1 MCGSEE
7 RPLHLV
13 ATVRRRAAASARR
26 GRRWRRPKLLDALL
40 QRPSLP
46 RHRRRSHLD
55 ARRGAGRRTRTHLP
69 PAIRRRPLPRSPAPP
84 TPLPPL
90 PSPPAPL
97 PPPRTPRA
105 PSARPVTPPVP
116 FAPLCKRP
124 ARFPPP
130 PPPAPP
136 PFVRRP
142 CAHRRPSPRQCLG
155 GGQPW
160 RRRGPSASVAM
171 QSKAPARR
179 RRRSHHFGGKIRHGR
194 RTARSNRCA
203 TRRCPTLKTCRRE
216 RRGLAAACDR
226 RARCRDATRR
236 CGGGGGCRCSHA
248 CSAGR
253 RRERAQWGATS
264 ASSAWPS
271 SRRRASAPRTTRHAP
286 LAPPLRSSGTRTTL
300 ATVCRPIARD
310 VNRTDAD
317 RVRAP
322 PALQLLTETN

>member
-1 MCGSEE
+1 
-7 RPLHLV
+7 
-13 ATVRRRAAASARR
+13 
-26 GRRWRRPKLLDALL
+26 
-40 QRPSLP
+40 
-46 RHRRRSHLD
+46 
-55 ARRGAGRRTRTHLP
+55 
-69 PAIRRRPLPRSPAPP
+69 
-84 TPLPPL
+84 
-90 PSPPAPL
+90 
-97 PPPRTPRA
+97 
-105 PSARPVTPPVP
+105 
-116 FAPLCKRP
+116 
-124 ARFPPP
+124 
-130 PPPAPP
+130 
-136 PFVRRP
+136 
-142 CAHRRPSPRQCLG
+142 
-155 GGQPW
+155 
-160 RRRGPSASVAM
+160 M

-179 RRRSHHFGGKIRHGR
+179 RRRSHHFGGEIRHGR

-253 RRERAQWGATS
+253 RRERAQRGATS
-264 ASSAWPS
+264 ASSAWP

-322 PALQLLTETN
+322 PALHFSPRRIEYKTNRERRELCAPYLSGEEPATRRVEKPVAVAAFDVFDE